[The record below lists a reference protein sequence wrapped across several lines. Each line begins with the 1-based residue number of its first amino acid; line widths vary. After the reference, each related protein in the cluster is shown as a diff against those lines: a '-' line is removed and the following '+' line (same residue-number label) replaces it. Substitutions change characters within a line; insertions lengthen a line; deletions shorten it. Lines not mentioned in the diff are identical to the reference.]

1 MKRFFIDTKKFS
13 QYLVYATK
21 SELKSEVAN
30 SRLSW
35 LWWILDP
42 LLFMLVYT
50 FISLI
55 VFQKGMP
62 YFPVFVF
69 IGLTIWNFFNKT
81 VQTSVKLVK
90 INSAIVSK
98 IYVPK
103 YIFIMK
109 QMLINGFKMCISFM
123 LTFLLMLIYRVPL
136 TWRMLYVIPLLAT
149 LFVVTFGVSTIMLHV
164 GVFID
169 DLSNVVSVLLRLLFY
184 MSGVFYSIENSGIPE
199 PFGTLIQTLNPIACI
214 MQGMRNALLYGKDF
228 HFVAIGG
235 WFIGGILIALIG
247 VNIIYKNENSYVK
260 VM

>member
-1 MKRFFIDTKKFS
+1 MKRFFLDTKKFS

-21 SELKSEVAN
+21 SELKSEVAS

-35 LWWILDP
+35 MWWVLDP
-42 LLFMLVYT
+42 LLFMMVYT
-50 FISLI
+50 FISLV
-55 VFQKGMP
+55 VFKKGMP

-109 QMLINGFKMCISFM
+109 QMLINGFKMCISFL

-136 TWRMLYVIPLLAT
+136 TWRILYVIPLLAT

-169 DLSNVVSVLLRLLFY
+169 DLSNVISVLLRLLFY
-184 MSGVFYSIENSGIPE
+184 MSGVFYSIENSVPE
-199 PFGTLIQTLNPIACI
+199 PFGMLIQSLNPIACI

-228 HFVAIGG
+228 QFVAIGG